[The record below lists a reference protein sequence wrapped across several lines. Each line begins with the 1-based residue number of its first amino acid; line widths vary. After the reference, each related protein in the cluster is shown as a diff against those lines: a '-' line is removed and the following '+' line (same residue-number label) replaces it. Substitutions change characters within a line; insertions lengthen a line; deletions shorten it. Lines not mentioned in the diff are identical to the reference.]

1 MRGVKIPVKRSQ
13 AKGGLSP
20 DLLAEYV
27 LRGPQSGL
35 KSPLPVGT
43 PALYLG
49 QASEPNLASFARLP
63 CAYAVMPGL
72 KRQIGMLGFLY
83 LQHGASQQSA
93 LL

>member
-20 DLLAEYV
+20 DLLAEYHH
-27 LRGPQSGL
+27 
-35 KSPLPVGT
+35 LPVGT

-49 QASEPNLASFARLP
+49 QASEPNLASFARLA
-63 CAYAVMPGL
+63 CAYAAMPGL
-72 KRQIGMLGFLY
+72 KRQMGMLGFLY
-83 LQHGASQQSA
+83 LQHGGSQQSA